1 MLDAAQ
7 LAHFRERLDAEHA
20 RLTRSIRALEGEVE
34 QLAASEEAEGGGVG
48 NDPADV
54 GTDVYEQERALT
66 LERNEIHLLR
76 EVDEALARLDAG
88 TYGACARCGR
98 PIAVER
104 LEALPQAALCITC
117 QAEVE
122 RHPPRPA
129 TRRQH

>member
-1 MLDAAQ
+1 MLDSAD
-7 LAHFRERLDAEHA
+7 LALFREQLHAEQA
-20 RLTRSIRALEGEVE
+20 RLTRSIRALESEVE
-34 QLAASEEAEGGGVG
+34 QLAASEDEEGGGAG

-66 LERNEIHLLR
+66 LERNEMRLLHAV
-76 EVDEALARLDAG
+76 EEALARIDAG

-98 PIAVER
+98 PIGMER
-104 LEALPQAALCITC
+104 LEALPHAALCITC

-129 TRRQH
+129 ARRH